1 MEVKSY
7 HLSQF
12 EIGYVEWGAGI
23 IDRGT
28 YEFEKNVDLM
38 DLQHDLLWLVTLAT
52 RLFSMIVIVYSLIH
66 GRRFH
71 EYRLAFAFHGYGLS
85 RNHTVRQRWKNHDL
99 T

>member
-12 EIGYVEWGAGI
+12 EIGYMEWGAGI

-28 YEFEKNVDLM
+28 YEFEKNVDLV

-52 RLFSMIVIVYSLIH
+52 RIFSMIAILCSLIH
-66 GRRFH
+66 GRRFYVH
-71 EYRLAFAFHGYGLS
+71 
-85 RNHTVRQRWKNHDL
+85 
-99 T
+99 

>member
-12 EIGYVEWGAGI
+12 EIWYVEWGAGI

-38 DLQHDLLWLVTLAT
+38 DL
-52 RLFSMIVIVYSLIH
+52 
-66 GRRFH
+66 
-71 EYRLAFAFHGYGLS
+71 
-85 RNHTVRQRWKNHDL
+85 
-99 T
+99 

>member
-12 EIGYVEWGAGI
+12 EIWYVEWGAGI

-28 YEFEKNVDLM
+28 YEFEKNVDSM

-52 RLFSMIVIVYSLIH
+52 RIFSMIAILCSLIY
-66 GRRFH
+66 GRRF
-71 EYRLAFAFHGYGLS
+71 YVY
-85 RNHTVRQRWKNHDL
+85 
-99 T
+99 

>member
-28 YEFEKNVDLM
+28 YEFEKNVDLV

-52 RLFSMIVIVYSLIH
+52 RFFSMIVIAHPLIH
-66 GRRFH
+66 GRRFD
-71 EYRLAFAFHGYGLS
+71 EYRLALAFHGYRLS
-85 RNHTVRQRWKNHDL
+85 RNHTVRQRWKNHNL

>member
-12 EIGYVEWGAGI
+12 EIGHVEWGAGI

-38 DLQHDLLWLVTLAT
+38 DLQHDLLWLATLAT
-52 RLFSMIVIVYSLIH
+52 RIF
-66 GRRFH
+66 
-71 EYRLAFAFHGYGLS
+71 
-85 RNHTVRQRWKNHDL
+85 
-99 T
+99 